1 MSELE
6 ILDLVRASA
15 RADGSEARPYSRH
28 GGNSPIGTADPS
40 ISADGSKVAFTSD
53 FLDLIPNDTNGNSD
67 IFVRDL
73 TTGAIERANTTADG
87 APSET
92 GSPLTLPEMVAG
104 GASLSADGTKIA
116 FWSVSPD
123 LVPDDTNGTSDKD
136 GNDIFVKDLVTGAI
150 TRASTT
156 ASGGQTVDT
165 PLLQTP
171 SLSAGGS
178 IVAFISNA
186 SDLVQ
191 GDTNGNSDIF
201 VKDLTT
207 GAVVRANTAAD
218 GAQGNGYYNRF
229 PVLSA
234 DGTKIVFTSDA
245 GNLVPDDTNNKE
257 DVFVKDLLTGTII
270 RANTAADGSQANGL
284 YISGASIS
292 ANGTKVA
299 FGDDA
304 NNLVPA
310 DTNDRS
316 DVFIKDLATGGI
328 ERVSVASDG
337 TQESSN
343 AFFSSLSANG
353 TRVAYRTEYFTHN
366 ESTFHS
372 DLMLKDMETGDTLKI
387 AENSYAASLSADGSE
402 IAFLSYSPNL
412 VAGDNAGEQD
422 VFVARLASGDDRVLH
437 GTKKAD
443 MLEGGVGNDVIYGQ
457 NGDDVL
463 RSYSG
468 DDRIRGGNGRDA
480 LDGGLGN
487 DSLRGGNGNDRI
499 DGGQG
504 DDHLWGGNGS
514 DWLRGGPGL
523 DKLHGGAGAD
533 TFVIDSETSS
543 PVGHG
548 DVIEDFS
555 SISGDRID
563 LFAVLFANSDFGSPI
578 FLKDEGA
585 PFDGGPF
592 SSPLVRWER
601 SGSDVLIQAELDGDN
616 SADLEFTLNGVNSV
630 SEIDFIL

>member
-67 IFVRDL
+67 IFVKNFA
-73 TTGAIERANTTADG
+73 TGAIERANTTADG
-87 APSET
+87 APAEA

-257 DVFVKDLLTGTII
+257 DVFVKDLLTGTIV

-337 TQESSN
+337 TEVDP
-343 AFFSSLSANG
+343 G
-353 TRVAYRTEYFTHN
+353 Y
-366 ESTFHS
+366 
-372 DLMLKDMETGDTLKI
+372 ETG
-387 AENSYAASLSADGSE
+387 
-402 IAFLSYSPNL
+402 
-412 VAGDNAGEQD
+412 GDA
-422 VFVARLASGDDRVLH
+422 RVL
-437 GTKKAD
+437 
-443 MLEGGVGNDVIYGQ
+443 L
-457 NGDDVL
+457 L
-463 RSYSG
+463 
-468 DDRIRGGNGRDA
+468 
-480 LDGGLGN
+480 
-487 DSLRGGNGNDRI
+487 
-499 DGGQG
+499 
-504 DDHLWGGNGS
+504 
-514 DWLRGGPGL
+514 
-523 DKLHGGAGAD
+523 
-533 TFVIDSETSS
+533 
-543 PVGHG
+543 
-548 DVIEDFS
+548 
-555 SISGDRID
+555 
-563 LFAVLFANSDFGSPI
+563 
-578 FLKDEGA
+578 
-585 PFDGGPF
+585 
-592 SSPLVRWER
+592 
-601 SGSDVLIQAELDGDN
+601 
-616 SADLEFTLNGVNSV
+616 
-630 SEIDFIL
+630 